1 MLTLPMPPFL
11 FSFHPL
17 VSLPRPVWF
26 QVNELPNNGAH
37 IPVVQQAEALMRR
50 MELEQKAYA
59 LLDEAMQ
66 RRDLNAL
73 VNAIAGCERMN
84 PPLEHPKVDKAREMK
99 VRVERCWRS
108 RRPRPDGIEEDWQ
121 RG

>member
-1 MLTLPMPPFL
+1 M
-11 FSFHPL
+11 
-17 VSLPRPVWF
+17 
-26 QVNELPNNGAH
+26 Q
-37 IPVVQQAEALMRR
+37 R
-50 MELEQKAYA
+50 MELEQKAYS

-99 VRVERCWRS
+99 VRVAACNTTL
-108 RRPRPDGIEEDWQ
+108 IAINA
-121 RG
+121 